1 MNFKKVFG
9 VLVLVLFFAAACN
22 NDDDNGPAQIP
33 LRDQAEQYVI
43 DNDSIVEFLQTHFYE
58 LDASGEIVFD
68 TIAGDNAGRTPIFNE
83 PSLMTKP
90 IVTDEVTFNL
100 YILRLRNPKNQAEP
114 NENDI
119 RVTDSTLVTY
129 RGRLLD
135 NTQFD
140 RAINP
145 IWFDLTGVI
154 RGFSTSFSEFTAGNG
169 VSETNADGTV
179 TFEDFAQGAVF
190 IPSGLG
196 YFERAQPGIPFYSPL
211 SFTFKIFKL
220 EETDHD
226 NDGIPSYMEDLDSN
240 ENPFDDDTDE
250 DSAPNYVDADDDG
263 DGTLTRDEITI
274 DESGNLV
281 MPFPDSDGD
290 GIPDYLDNRND
301 S

>member
-1 MNFKKVFG
+1 MNFKSVFG
-9 VLVLVLFFAAACN
+9 ALVLVLFFAAACN
-22 NDDDNGPAQIP
+22 NDDDNGPTSIP
-33 LRDQAEQYVI
+33 LRDQAEQYVV

-58 LDASGEIVFD
+58 LDAEGEIVFD
-68 TIAGDNAGRTPIFNE
+68 TIAGDNAGRTPLFTQVE
-83 PSLMTKP
+83 TKV
-90 IVTDEVTFNL
+90 IETDEVDFNL
-100 YILRLRNPKNQAEP
+100 YILTVRQGSES
-114 NENDI
+114 EGNDI

-169 VSETNADGTV
+169 ISETNDDGTV
-179 TFEDFAQGAVF
+179 TFADFAQGAVF

-226 NDGIPSYMEDLDSN
+226 NDGIPSYMEDLDNN
-240 ENPFDDDTDE
+240 ENPFDDDTDG
-250 DSAPNYVDADDDG
+250 DTGPNYLDADDDG
-263 DGTLTRDEITI
+263 DGTLTRDEIVVNEDGTI
-274 DESGNLV
+274 TFTDT
-281 MPFPDSDGD
+281 DGD
-290 GIPDYLDNRND
+290 GTPDYLDNRND
-301 S
+301 N

>member
-1 MNFKKVFG
+1 MNLKNILG
-9 VLVLVLFFAAACN
+9 VLVLILFFAAACN
-22 NDDDNGPAQIP
+22 NDDDNGLERIP
-33 LRDQAEQYVI
+33 VRDQAEQYVI

-58 LDASGEIVFD
+58 LDDSGEIVFD
-68 TIAGDNAGRTPIFNE
+68 TIAGDNADRTPLFTQVE
-83 PSLMTKP
+83 TK
-90 IVTDEVTFNL
+90 VVETDEVDFNL
-100 YILRLRNPKNQAEP
+100 YILKVGQGSDPVANN
-114 NENDI
+114 I

-169 VSETNADGTV
+169 DFEENPDGTV
-179 TFEDFAQGAVF
+179 TFSDFAQGAVF

-211 SFTFKIFKL
+211 SFTFKIFKM

-226 NDGIPSYMEDLDSN
+226 NDGIPSYLEDLNNN

-250 DSAPNYVDADDDG
+250 NTVPNYLDGDDDG
-263 DGTLTRDEITI
+263 DGTLTSDEIVVNEDGTI
-274 DESGNLV
+274 TYT
-281 MPFPDSDGD
+281 DSDGD

>member
-1 MNFKKVFG
+1 
-9 VLVLVLFFAAACN
+9 
-22 NDDDNGPAQIP
+22 
-33 LRDQAEQYVI
+33 
-43 DNDSIVEFLQTHFYE
+43 
-58 LDASGEIVFD
+58 LDAEGEIVFD
-68 TIAGDNAGRTPIFNE
+68 TIAGDNAGRTPLFTE
-83 PSLMTKP
+83 VETKV
-90 IVTDEVTFNL
+90 IQTDEVDFNL
-100 YILRLRNPKNQAEP
+100 YILKVRQGSQTEG
-114 NENDI
+114 NDI

-169 VSETNADGTV
+169 ISETNDDGTV
-179 TFEDFAQGAVF
+179 TFADFAQGAVF

-196 YFERAQPGIPFYSPL
+196 YFERTQPGIPFYSPL

-226 NDGIPSYMEDLDSN
+226 NDGIPSYLEDLNNN
-240 ENPFDDDTDE
+240 ENPFDDDTDG
-250 DSAPNYVDADDDG
+250 DGAPNYIDADDDG
-263 DGTLTRDEITI
+263 DGTLTADEL
-274 DESGNLV
+274 DEENDGEG
-281 MPFPDSDGD
+281 DGEYDDTDGD
-290 GIPDYLDNRND
+290 GIPDYLDDRNG